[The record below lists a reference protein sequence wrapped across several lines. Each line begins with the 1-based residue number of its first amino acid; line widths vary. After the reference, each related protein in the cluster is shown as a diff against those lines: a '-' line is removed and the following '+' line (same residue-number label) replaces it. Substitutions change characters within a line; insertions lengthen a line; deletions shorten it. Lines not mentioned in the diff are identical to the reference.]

1 MEIACIGVSYQ
12 YEIPGDEWAVQDFDL
27 TISQGEKIVLVGP
40 AGSGKTTL
48 LQLLDAIILPVRGD
62 ILYDG
67 LSVRSIARQKGL
79 PSIRRR
85 MGVLFQFPEDQF
97 FQETAYDELAFAIRN
112 FFGPEEDEI
121 QQRAFKITQGFGLD
135 LERLKTSSPFHLSS
149 GEKRKLALA
158 SALMIS
164 PEILMLDEPT
174 AGLDAS
180 GRRELIRII
189 SSLRGTS
196 VILVTHNQEDFLPII
211 DRVIGISEGRKV
223 MDVKRS
229 GLLDHLE
236 TMERFGIVPPLVLQV
251 QHWLAQA
258 GLSLDR
264 TYYDIE
270 ELTLFLKERFP
281 GLRPQP

>member
-1 MEIACIGVSYQ
+1 
-12 YEIPGDEWAVQDFDL
+12 
-27 TISQGEKIVLVGP
+27 
-40 AGSGKTTL
+40 
-48 LQLLDAIILPVRGD
+48 
-62 ILYDG
+62 
-67 LSVRSIARQKGL
+67 
-79 PSIRRR
+79 
-85 MGVLFQFPEDQF
+85 
-97 FQETAYDELAFAIRN
+97 
-112 FFGPEEDEI
+112 
-121 QQRAFKITQGFGLD
+121 
-135 LERLKTSSPFHLSS
+135 
-149 GEKRKLALA
+149 
-158 SALMIS
+158 MIS

-180 GRRELIRII
+180 GRREFIRII

-196 VILVTHNQEDFLPII
+196 VIIVTHNQEDFLPII

-223 MDVKRS
+223 IDVKRGS
-229 GLLDHLE
+229 LLDHLE

-258 GLSLDR
+258 GLLLDR